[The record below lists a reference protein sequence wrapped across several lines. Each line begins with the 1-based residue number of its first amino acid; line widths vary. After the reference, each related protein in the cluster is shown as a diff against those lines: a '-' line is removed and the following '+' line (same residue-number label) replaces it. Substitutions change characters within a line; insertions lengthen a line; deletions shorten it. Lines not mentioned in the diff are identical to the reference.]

1 LECEEL
7 GNQRRNLFLE
17 MSKMAKKK
25 RYNPLNDPLA
35 YVPFVGVFIAL
46 YRTLEDEDED
56 EEEWEEEEDAED
68 T

>member
-1 LECEEL
+1 
-7 GNQRRNLFLE
+7 
-17 MSKMAKKK
+17 MAKKK